1 MFHILVVEDDAKLRS
16 LFCTVLT
23 NNGYLALPAESGEK
37 ALSLLDSEYVD
48 LIISDIMMSGMD
60 GYELID
66 HLRTSGFTM
75 PILIITAKERF
86 EDKQRGFQAGTDDY
100 MVKPIDVNEM
110 VLRVGALLKR
120 AKLATEHRIVCQN
133 TMLDYDALTVT
144 VNGQETLLPQ
154 KEFYL
159 LYKLLSYPNKIFTRQ
174 QLMDEIWGLESES
187 ELRTVDVHINRLRER
202 LRWNQ
207 DVSIVTIRGLGYKG
221 VRLCDETKRA

>member
-1 MFHILVVEDDAKLRS
+1 MFHILVVEDDAKTA
-16 LFCTVLT
+16 FPVLHGT
-23 NNGYLALPAESGEK
+23 HQQWLSGAWQK
-37 ALSLLDSEYVD
+37 AAKRLSLLDSEYVD

-120 AKLATEHRIVCQN
+120 AKIATGASDCSPK
-133 TMLDYDALTVT
+133 YDPRLRRTDGH
-144 VNGQETLLPQ
+144 GQRTGDVSAAAVL
-154 KEFYL
+154 YL
-159 LYKLLSYPNKIFTRQ
+159 LHKLLSYPNKIFTRQ
-174 QLMDEIWGLESES
+174 QLMDEIWGLDRGTTDE
-187 ELRTVDVHINRLRER
+187 RTVDVHVNRLRER
-202 LRWNQ
+202 FKLR
-207 DVSIVTIRGLGYKG
+207 
-221 VRLCDETKRA
+221 

>member
-23 NNGYLALPAESGEK
+23 NNGYLALPAESSEK

-48 LIISDIMMSGMD
+48 LIISDIMMPGMD

-120 AKLATEHRIVCQN
+120 AKIATEHRIVCQN

-144 VNGQETLLPQ
+144 V

-174 QLMDEIWGLESES
+174 QLMDEIWGLDSTTDE
-187 ELRTVDVHINRLRER
+187 RTVDVHVNRLRER
-202 LRWNQ
+202 FKNC
-207 DVSIVTIRGLGYKG
+207 DDFIIITVRGLGYKA
-221 VRLCDETKRA
+221 VKTEA

>member
-48 LIISDIMMSGMD
+48 LIISHIMMSGMD

-120 AKLATEHRIVCQN
+120 AKIATEHRIVCQN
-133 TMLDYDALTVT
+133 TILDYDALTVT

-174 QLMDEIWGLESES
+174 QLMDEIWGLDSTTDE
-187 ELRTVDVHINRLRER
+187 RTVDVHVNRLRER
-202 LRWNQ
+202 FKNC
-207 DVSIVTIRGLGYKG
+207 DDFIIMTVRGLGYKA
-221 VRLCDETKRA
+221 VKTEA

>member
-110 VLRVGALLKR
+110 VLRVGALLKL
-120 AKLATEHRIVCQN
+120 AKIATEHRIVCQN
-133 TMLDYDALTVT
+133 TILDYDALTVT

-174 QLMDEIWGLESES
+174 QLMDEIWGLDSTTDE
-187 ELRTVDVHINRLRER
+187 RTVDVHVNRLRER
-202 LRWNQ
+202 FKNC
-207 DVSIVTIRGLGYKG
+207 DDFIIMTVRGLGYKA
-221 VRLCDETKRA
+221 VKTEA

>member
-120 AKLATEHRIVCQN
+120 GKIATEHRIVCQN
-133 TMLDYDALTVT
+133 TILDYDALTVT

-174 QLMDEIWGLESES
+174 QLMDEIWGLDSTTDE
-187 ELRTVDVHINRLRER
+187 RTVDVHVNRLRER
-202 LRWNQ
+202 FKNC
-207 DVSIVTIRGLGYKG
+207 DDFIIMTVRGLGYKA
-221 VRLCDETKRA
+221 VKTEA

>member
-23 NNGYLALPAESGEK
+23 NNGYLALPAESSEE

-110 VLRVGALLKR
+110 ILRVGALLKR
-120 AKLATEHRIVCQN
+120 AKIATEHRIVCQN
-133 TMLDYDALTVT
+133 MILDYDALTVT
-144 VNGQETLLPQ
+144 VNGQETLL
-154 KEFYL
+154 EIEL
-159 LYKLLSYPNKIFTRQ
+159 LTGRTHQNKIFTRQ
-174 QLMDEIWGLESES
+174 QLMDEIWGLDSTTDE
-187 ELRTVDVHINRLRER
+187 RTVDVHVNRLRER
-202 LRWNQ
+202 FKNC
-207 DVSIVTIRGLGYKG
+207 DDFIIMTVRGLGYKA
-221 VRLCDETKRA
+221 VKTEA

>member
-23 NNGYLALPAESGEK
+23 NNGYLALPAENGEK

-48 LIISDIMMSGMD
+48 LVISDIMMPGMD
-60 GYELID
+60 GYELIE

-86 EDKQRGFQAGTDDY
+86 EDKQRGFLAGTDDY

-120 AKLATEHRIVCQN
+120 AKIATEHRIICKN
-133 TMLDYDALTVT
+133 TVLNYDALTVT
-144 VNGQETLLPQ
+144 INDQETLLPQ

-174 QLMDEIWGLESES
+174 QLMDEIWGLDSTTDE
-187 ELRTVDVHINRLRER
+187 RTVDVHINRLRER
-202 LRWNQ
+202 FKNC
-207 DVSIVTIRGLGYKG
+207 DDFIIMTVRGLGYKA
-221 VRLCDETKRA
+221 VKIE

>member
-110 VLRVGALLKR
+110 VLRVGALRKR
-120 AKLATEHRIVCQN
+120 ANIATEHRIVCQN
-133 TMLDYDALTVT
+133 TILDYDALTVT

-174 QLMDEIWGLESES
+174 QLMDEIWGLDSTTDE
-187 ELRTVDVHINRLRER
+187 RTVDVHVNRLRER
-202 LRWNQ
+202 FKNC
-207 DVSIVTIRGLGYKG
+207 DDFIIMTVRGLGYKA
-221 VRLCDETKRA
+221 VKTEA

>member
-110 VLRVGALLKR
+110 VLRVGALFKR
-120 AKLATEHRIVCQN
+120 AKIATEHRIVCQN
-133 TMLDYDALTVT
+133 TILDYDALTVT

-174 QLMDEIWGLESES
+174 QLMDEIWGLDSTTDE
-187 ELRTVDVHINRLRER
+187 RTVDVHVNRLRER
-202 LRWNQ
+202 FKNC
-207 DVSIVTIRGLGYKG
+207 DDFIIMTVRGLGYKA
-221 VRLCDETKRA
+221 VKTEA

>member
-1 MFHILVVEDDAKLRS
+1 MVEDDAKLRS
-16 LFCTVLT
+16 PVLHGT
-23 NNGYLALPAESGEK
+23 HQQWLSGASGRKRRK

-120 AKLATEHRIVCQN
+120 AKIATEHRIVCQKIRFST
-133 TMLDYDALTVT
+133 TM
-144 VNGQETLLPQ
+144 
-154 KEFYL
+154 
-159 LYKLLSYPNKIFTRQ
+159 
-174 QLMDEIWGLESES
+174 
-187 ELRTVDVHINRLRER
+187 H
-202 LRWNQ
+202 
-207 DVSIVTIRGLGYKG
+207 
-221 VRLCDETKRA
+221 

>member
-120 AKLATEHRIVCQN
+120 AKIATAHRIVCQHPI
-133 TMLDYDALTVT
+133 LDSDATTVT
-144 VNGQETLLPQ
+144 VHGQETLLPQ

-174 QLMDEIWGLESES
+174 QLMDEIWGLDSTTDE
-187 ELRTVDVHINRLRER
+187 RTVDVHVNRLRER
-202 LRWNQ
+202 FKNC
-207 DVSIVTIRGLGYKG
+207 DDFIIMTVRGLGYKA
-221 VRLCDETKRA
+221 VKTEA

>member
-100 MVKPIDVNEM
+100 MVKPSQSMSMRWFCGLAPCSNAPRSRRSIG
-110 VLRVGALLKR
+110 LS
-120 AKLATEHRIVCQN
+120 AKIRFST
-133 TMLDYDALTVT
+133 TM
-144 VNGQETLLPQ
+144 
-154 KEFYL
+154 
-159 LYKLLSYPNKIFTRQ
+159 
-174 QLMDEIWGLESES
+174 
-187 ELRTVDVHINRLRER
+187 H
-202 LRWNQ
+202 
-207 DVSIVTIRGLGYKG
+207 
-221 VRLCDETKRA
+221 

>member
-120 AKLATEHRIVCQN
+120 AKIATEHRIVCQN
-133 TMLDYDALTVT
+133 TILDYDALTVT

-159 LYKLLSYPNKIFTRQ
+159 LYKLLSIQIRFSRGSSSWTKSGGLTRQ
-174 QLMDEIWGLESES
+174 PTNGRSMCMSTGCANGLKTAMILSS
-187 ELRTVDVHINRLRER
+187 
-202 LRWNQ
+202 
-207 DVSIVTIRGLGYKG
+207 
-221 VRLCDETKRA
+221 

>member
-48 LIISDIMMSGMD
+48 LIISDIMMPGMD
-60 GYELID
+60 GYELIE

-120 AKLATEHRIVCQN
+120 AKIATEHRIVCQN

-144 VNGQETLLPQ
+144 VNGRRRFCRR
-154 KEFYL
+154 KNFIFYINYFL
-159 LYKLLSYPNKIFTRQ
+159 IQIRFSRGSSSWTKSGGLTRQ
-174 QLMDEIWGLESES
+174 PTNGRSMCMSTGCANGLKTAMILSS
-187 ELRTVDVHINRLRER
+187 
-202 LRWNQ
+202 
-207 DVSIVTIRGLGYKG
+207 
-221 VRLCDETKRA
+221 

>member
-120 AKLATEHRIVCQN
+120 AKIATEHRIVCQN

-174 QLMDEIWGLESES
+174 QLMDEIWGLDSTTDE
-187 ELRTVDVHINRLRER
+187 RTVDVHVNRLRER
-202 LRWNQ
+202 F
-207 DVSIVTIRGLGYKG
+207 
-221 VRLCDETKRA
+221 